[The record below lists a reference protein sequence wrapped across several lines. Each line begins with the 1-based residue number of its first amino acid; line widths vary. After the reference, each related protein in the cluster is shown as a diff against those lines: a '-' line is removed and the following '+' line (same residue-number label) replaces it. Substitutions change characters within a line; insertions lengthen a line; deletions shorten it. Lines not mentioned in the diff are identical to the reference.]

1 MDFNDAHVPS
11 VSADHGYT
19 LDQETDM
26 GKVDFADRILV
37 NGELKNAGEFLTQLE
52 LDLAC
57 TSEKIVN
64 TNVLMMHVATREND
78 FEAFAAEKEHSS
90 DDSLEKA
97 LEFDFLSGVLES
109 EVSELDG
116 FMAVLQSG
124 VFNARALLSS
134 CSNAGETFKELE
146 EKLHDCEQSFK
157 QSLDQFSEIQTHSM
171 YLQRALS
178 CFDRQE
184 NGNGHKILEEDQIFN
199 ANAEI
204 KMQTAEQQRHILRM
218 LEKSLAREMDLEK
231 KMTELRQVEEELN
244 QRLVSSE
251 QEVYCMGDETED
263 VWERL
268 FEADN
273 MAVVSMGILKELLG
287 RLQILQLSLNSSAQ
301 QETQLRSKLEGSEEE
316 LKAKENS
323 LSKLESSNAKFNDLL
338 VAQTNELKSNLRD
351 AEDKL
356 ILANSEAFTLGE
368 KVSLLEKELKE
379 SEFLLLNAKS
389 SADGS
394 REELN
399 ALCCRINEMGNVIA
413 DSEERI
419 SKAESRAENAETKCK
434 LLTETNMELNEEL
447 GLLKSG
453 AGASDKVDSLE
464 RQLRESDL
472 QLQCAIASAEAS
484 QEKQNLLYSTI
495 ADMENLI
502 EDLKLKVLKFENR
515 ADSAEDKCIILSES
529 HAELNEELNFLRGR
543 LESLEAVLQ
552 QTDET
557 KMTAAEGISFQ
568 TKVITNLVMQLAF
581 EREHLHKQISSLATE
596 NKILGMKLQ
605 ESNEHVVM
613 RHDYRGHDKE
623 FMRPKDDLS
632 TATGSE
638 VKEEDTVVS
647 TISSKVEKT
656 QKSVFSG
663 ENEVDAVPGPETV
676 RRIDA
681 GILNFKQVFLAM
693 LVMLISATAFYSFQL
708 QKCQL

>member
-1 MDFNDAHVPS
+1 
-11 VSADHGYT
+11 
-19 LDQETDM
+19 
-26 GKVDFADRILV
+26 
-37 NGELKNAGEFLTQLE
+37 
-52 LDLAC
+52 
-57 TSEKIVN
+57 
-64 TNVLMMHVATREND
+64 
-78 FEAFAAEKEHSS
+78 
-90 DDSLEKA
+90 
-97 LEFDFLSGVLES
+97 
-109 EVSELDG
+109 
-116 FMAVLQSG
+116 
-124 VFNARALLSS
+124 
-134 CSNAGETFKELE
+134 
-146 EKLHDCEQSFK
+146 
-157 QSLDQFSEIQTHSM
+157 M

-178 CFDRQE
+178 CFDRKE
-184 NGNGHKILEEDQIFN
+184 NGKGHKILEEEQIFN

-204 KMQTAEQQRHILRM
+204 KMQTAEQQRNILRM

-263 VWERL
+263 IWERL

-273 MAVVSMGILKELLG
+273 MAVVSMGISKELLG

-301 QETQLRSKLEGSEEE
+301 QETQLKSKLEGFKEE
-316 LKAKENS
+316 LKTKENS

-338 VAQTNELKSNLRD
+338 VAQTNELKSKLRD

-394 REELN
+394 QEELN
-399 ALCCRINEMGNVIA
+399 AICCRVNEMEHVIA
-413 DSEERI
+413 GSEERI

-502 EDLKLKVLKFENR
+502 EDLKMKVIKSENR

-543 LESLEAVLQ
+543 LESMEAVLQ

-581 EREHLHKQISSLATE
+581 ERERLHKQISLLATE

-605 ESNEHVVM
+605 ESNKHVTM
-613 RHDYRGHDKE
+613 RHDNGGNGIE
-623 FMRPKDDLS
+623 SVPPKDDLS
-632 TATGSE
+632 TATCSK
-638 VKEEDTVVS
+638 VKEEDTDMS
-647 TISSKVEKT
+647 SISSKMVKT
-656 QKSVFSG
+656 QESVSSVK
-663 ENEVDAVPGPETV
+663 NEVEPVPGPETV

-681 GILNFKQVFLAM
+681 GILNFKQVFLAF
-693 LVMLISATAFYSFQL
+693 LVLLISAAAFYSFQL
-708 QKCQL
+708 QKWPF